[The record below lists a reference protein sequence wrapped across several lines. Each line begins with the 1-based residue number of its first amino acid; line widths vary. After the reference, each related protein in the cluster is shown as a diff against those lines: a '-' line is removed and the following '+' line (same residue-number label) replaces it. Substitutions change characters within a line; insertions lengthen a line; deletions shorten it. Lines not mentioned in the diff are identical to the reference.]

1 MAKKDYKQI
10 VLSYLLQHAD
20 ENINRDTLI
29 AETGISKSRLSEI
42 LASIRKDG
50 YTITTPPR
58 SGIIKLEQCKDQ
70 VVLPAIKDSDIR
82 QWLIIFLLS
91 RYGSLSFRELVLKTL
106 SIKEYDPE
114 YTLKINDRKAYD
126 DNNLIKSLRSQASST
141 IFDEDIDVAGD
152 YISITTLR
160 KDLTDLRKKSLVTL
174 KSGHKSTYKLTS
186 KAPNII
192 TISEDS
198 LYEFCQKHEEYLSTT
213 SELLPAKQAYNK
225 IKKLIAWDGS
235 EYKQRRFGKINQISE
250 NQIDKFNNFIN
261 HPYKTKRITLHSEYN
276 GKVRHDTVSVGLLFY
291 SVETNVFYALCY
303 NHTQNRIEADRLE
316 YIGTIIDEEQ
326 PNTIYHSKKYYQ
338 IYNEMFGAG
347 FDKELY
353 HVKVLVSGYSHNKER
368 FTILRSIRENALF
381 REIPNPP
388 DGCIYKYVYEDDIRG
403 LDDFARFL
411 RSFGYSVL
419 ALEPPQLKEKMI
431 ESYNKIIEKNQKL
444 DGISN
449 E

>member
-10 VLSYLLQHAD
+10 VLNYLLQHAD
-20 ENINRDTLI
+20 KNINRDTLI
-29 AETGISKSRLSEI
+29 AVTGISKSRLSEI

-58 SGIIKLEQCKDQ
+58 SGIIKLEQGKDQ

-114 YTLKINDRKAYD
+114 YTLKIDDKKAYD
-126 DNNLIKSLRSQASST
+126 DNNLIKSLRSQASSA
-141 IFDEDIDVAGD
+141 IFDDDIDVAGD

-160 KDLTDLRKKSLVTL
+160 KDLTDLRKKGLVTL
-174 KSGHKSTYKLTS
+174 KNGRKSTYKLTS

-192 TISEDS
+192 TLSEDS
-198 LYEFCQKHEEYLSTT
+198 LFEFCQKHEEYLSTT

-235 EYKQRRFGKINQISE
+235 EYKQRRFGKINHISKK
-250 NQIDKFNNFIN
+250 QIDKFNNFIS
-261 HPYKTKRITLHSEYN
+261 HPYKTNRITLHSEYN

-316 YIGTIIDEEQ
+316 YIDRIIDEKQ

-431 ESYNKIIEKNQKL
+431 ESYNKIIVKNQKL
-444 DGISN
+444 DGVSN